1 MNMKLRNKVALIT
14 GAASGIGE
22 GIARLFAEQGARALL
37 TDINDEAGERLA
49 QGLSSDC
56 HYQHLD
62 VSSLADWRDV
72 VAWAEENLGPVGIMV
87 HSAGVSFPADIEAVD
102 EAAWHQHM
110 NVHGLGTMLGC
121 KTVIESM
128 KKLGNGSIINIS
140 SVESIRP
147 GPLFVAY
154 GAAKAAMDA
163 ITKTVA
169 LHCGEK
175 GYNIRVNSVHPAATR
190 TPLVQQYLDGAAD
203 PVALERIYAD
213 MQPLGRIAE
222 VSEIAAAVLFLASD
236 EASFM
241 TGHQMYVDGGVLTKP
256 YPAGEG
262 A

>member
-1 MNMKLRNKVALIT
+1 MRLNKKVALIT

-22 GIARLFAEQGARALL
+22 GIARLFAAEGARVLL
-37 TDINDEAGERLA
+37 TDINDDAGHLLA
-49 QGLSSDC
+49 KELPASC

-62 VSSLADWRDV
+62 VTRMADWRDAI
-72 VAWAEENLGPVGIMV
+72 AWAEAHLGPLEIMV
-87 HSAGVSFPADIEAVD
+87 NSAGVSFPADIETVD
-102 EAAWHQHM
+102 ESSWNRHM
-110 NVHGLGTMLGC
+110 NVHGLGSMLGC
-121 KTVIESM
+121 KAAIESM
-128 KKLGNGSIINIS
+128 KKVGKGAIINIS

-163 ITKTVA
+163 VTKTVA

-190 TPLVQQYLDGAAD
+190 TPMVQQYLDSAAD
-203 PVALERIYAD
+203 PVALEKIYAG
-213 MQPLGRIAE
+213 MQPLGRIAD

-241 TGHQMYVDGGVLTKP
+241 TGHQMYVDGGVLAKP

>member
-1 MNMKLRNKVALIT
+1 MRLHNKVALIT

-22 GIARLFAEQGARALL
+22 GIVRLFAEHGARVLA
-37 TDINDEAGERLA
+37 TDINDEAGRQLVQNLA
-49 QGLSSDC
+49 GDC

-62 VSSLADWRDV
+62 VSRMAEWRDA
-72 VAWAEENLGPVGIMV
+72 VAWAEENLGPIDIMV
-87 HSAGVSFPADIEAVD
+87 HSAGISFPADIETVG

-121 KTVIESM
+121 QTVIESM
-128 KKLGNGSIINIS
+128 KKLGKGAIINIS

-163 ITKTVA
+163 VTKTVA

-190 TPLVQQYLDGAAD
+190 TPLVQQYLDSAED
-203 PVALERIYAD
+203 PVALEKIYAG

-222 VSEIAAAVLFLASD
+222 VSEIASAVLFLASD

-241 TGHQMYVDGGVLTKP
+241 TGHQMYVDGGVLAKP

>member
-1 MNMKLRNKVALIT
+1 MRLNEKVALIT
-14 GAASGIGE
+14 GGASGIGE
-22 GIARLFAEQGARALL
+22 GIARLFAAEGAKVLM
-37 TDINDEAGERLA
+37 TDINDEAGQRLA
-49 QGLSSDC
+49 QSLGGDC
-56 HYQHLD
+56 HYHHLD
-62 VSSLADWRDV
+62 VSKMSDWQDAV
-72 VAWAEENLGPVGIMV
+72 GWTESNLGPVDIMV
-87 HSAGVSFPADIEAVD
+87 HSAGVSFPADIETVD

-121 KTVIESM
+121 KVTVESM
-128 KKLGNGSIINIS
+128 KKAGKGSIINIS

-154 GAAKAAMDA
+154 GAAKAAMDSV
-163 ITKTVA
+163 TKTVA

-190 TPLVQQYLDGAAD
+190 TPLVQQYLDGAED
-203 PVALERIYAD
+203 PVALEKIYAG

-222 VSEIAAAVLFLASD
+222 VSEIASAVLFLASD

-241 TGHQMYVDGGVLTKP
+241 TGHQMYVDGGVLSKP

>member
-1 MNMKLRNKVALIT
+1 MRLQNKVALIT

-22 GIARLFAEQGARALL
+22 GIARLFAEQGARVLA
-37 TDINDEAGERLA
+37 TDINDEAGRRVVQSLP
-49 QGLSSDC
+49 GDC
-56 HYQHLD
+56 HYLQLD
-62 VSSLADWRDV
+62 VARLADWRDA
-72 VAWAEENLGPVGIMV
+72 VAWAEQHLGPVEIMV
-87 HSAGVSFPADIEAVD
+87 HSAGISFPAHIEAVD
-102 EAAWHQHM
+102 ETAWHQHM

-121 KTVIESM
+121 QSVLDSM
-128 KKLGNGSIINIS
+128 KKLGKGSIINIS

-163 ITKTVA
+163 VTKTVA
-169 LHCGEK
+169 LHCGEQ

-190 TPLVQQYLDGAAD
+190 TPLVQQYLNSAD
-203 PVALERIYAD
+203 DPQALERIYAG

-241 TGHQMYVDGGVLTKP
+241 TGHQMYVDGGVLAKP